1 MLKQQLA
8 EVQEQANSLKSEN
21 ESLTEE
27 KDIYQRKLNVL
38 TDTFEKIR

>member
-8 EVQEQANSLKSEN
+8 EVQEQTKSLKSEN

-27 KDIYQRKLNVL
+27 KDKYQRKLSVL
-38 TDTFEKIR
+38 TDAFEKIR